1 MNKYLLLAMSLSM
14 AGCFEQP
21 APKGFEAV
29 VPLEEN
35 PMRKGCPNLIDTYRL
50 TPAQEHNRLLKA
62 PIDGKDFSYFIIN
75 SLVADQAYNYA
86 LRMDRG
92 HFINNAQTL
101 ETNDPEK
108 YYHWRE
114 NTLLLSKDYS
124 EKLLADALQYGSVY
138 ERQGQ
143 FHVYGCIKGWVKIQ
157 EIETS
162 AWDAKA
168 NESYVKQDDVWLAR
182 DKYGDLLI
190 HTISYQQKA
199 GWTFWAAG
207 GAGMRLIRINDQWDK
222 IKKASDANFTMAWTE
237 ADLPRIQKPVH
248 NVSECNLSDN
258 EIIDFNQ
265 RLLQYGLIIEQFSIK
280 PASIKDGACEHPS
293 LKLGFQSNNS
303 AQAKE
308 VIQWLEKDPFV
319 EHIEL
324 LETRSDNSNLHYLIS
339 FTLHSTFCVS
349 YLYPSFWN

>member
-1 MNKYLLLAMSLSM
+1 MKYPRMNSYLLLAMSLFLSS
-14 AGCFEQP
+14 CFEQAP
-21 APKGFEAV
+21 PKGFEAV
-29 VPLEEN
+29 VPMDEN
-35 PMRKGCPNLIDTYRL
+35 SIRRGCPNLIDTYRL
-50 TPAQEHNRLLKA
+50 TPAQEHNKLLEK
-62 PIDGKDFSYFIIN
+62 PIDGKDFSYLIIN
-75 SLVADQAYNYA
+75 SLVAGQAYNYA
-86 LRMDRG
+86 LRMDRS
-92 HFINNAQTL
+92 HFISNAQKFK
-101 ETNDPEK
+101 TNDPEK

-114 NTLLLSKDYS
+114 STLRMIKDYS
-124 EKLLADALQYGSVY
+124 EKNLTDVLRYGSAY

-143 FHVYGCIKGWVKIQ
+143 FHIYGCSKGWAKAK

-162 AWDAKA
+162 VWDTKA
-168 NESYVKQDDVWLAR
+168 NENYIKQDDVWLAR

-190 HTISYQQKA
+190 HTISYQQKP

-207 GAGMRLIRINDQWDK
+207 GGGTRLIRINDQWDK
-222 IKKASDANFTMAWTE
+222 IKKAPDDNFTMAWNET
-237 ADLPRIQKPVH
+237 DLPRVQKPVQ
-248 NVSECNLSDN
+248 NISECKLSDN

-324 LETRSDNSNLHYLIS
+324 LETRSDSSNLHYLVQV
-339 FTLHSTFCVS
+339 TVRADQQ
-349 YLYPSFWN
+349 P

>member
-1 MNKYLLLAMSLSM
+1 MKRPGMNKYLLLAMSLLM
-14 AGCFEQP
+14 AGCFEQAP
-21 APKGFEAV
+21 PKGFEAV

-35 PMRKGCPNLIDTYRL
+35 PMRRGCPNLIDTYRL
-50 TPAQEHNRLLKA
+50 TPAQEHNRLLEK

-101 ETNDPEK
+101 EINDPEK

-114 NTLLLSKDYS
+114 NTLRISKSYS
-124 EKLLADALQYGSVY
+124 AEALADVLKYGSAY

-143 FHVYGCIKGWVKIQ
+143 FHIYGCSKGWVKAKQ
-157 EIETS
+157 IETS
-162 AWDAKA
+162 VWDTKA
-168 NESYVKQDDVWLAR
+168 NENYIKQDDVWLAR

-190 HTISYQQKA
+190 HTISYQQKL

-207 GAGMRLIRINDQWDK
+207 GAGTRLIRINDQWDK

-237 ADLPRIQKPVH
+237 ADLPAIKRPIRKI
-248 NVSECNLSDN
+248 SECHPLTEH

-265 RLLQYGLIIEQFSIK
+265 RLLQSGLIIEQFTPK
-280 PASIKDGACEHPS
+280 PIVIKDGDCAQAS
-293 LKLGFQSNNS
+293 FLLGFLSNNS
-303 AQAKE
+303 AQGKE
-308 VIQWLEKDPFV
+308 IIQLLEKDPAV
-319 EHIEL
+319 ANIEL
-324 LETRSDNSNLHYLIS
+324 LETRADNTSLHYLVQVR
-339 FTLHSTFCVS
+339 FKQTQ
-349 YLYPSFWN
+349 Y